1 METALWTHPAYPAI
15 ALDDELRVAVE
26 RLSRTSL
33 RLRYVVSGRIEQLV
47 TPPPAPPLRTDNL
60 WRSTCFEAFLAA
72 EGSPDY
78 LELNFAPSS
87 QWAAY
92 HFSNYRTGMVQATLP
107 VPPDIQ
113 VERRADRLAACV
125 TLSLDLPREPCRLG
139 LAAVIEECGGTKSY
153 WALAHPSEAPDFHRR
168 DCFVL
173 ELPAAEPS

>member
-1 METALWTHPAYPAI
+1 METALWTHPAHPAI
-15 ALDDELRVAVE
+15 ALDSEMQVAVE
-26 RLSRTSL
+26 RLSRTNL
-33 RLRYVVSGRIEQLV
+33 RLRYVVSGRVDELV
-47 TPPPAPPLRTDNL
+47 MPPPAPPLRTDNL

-72 EGSPDY
+72 EGFPDY
-78 LELNFAPSS
+78 RELNFSPSS

-92 HFSNYRTGMVQATLP
+92 DFSNYRTGMVQASLP
-107 VPPDIQ
+107 APPDIL
-113 VERRADRLAACV
+113 VERRAGRLAVSV

-139 LAAVIEECGGTKSY
+139 LAAVIEERGGNKSY